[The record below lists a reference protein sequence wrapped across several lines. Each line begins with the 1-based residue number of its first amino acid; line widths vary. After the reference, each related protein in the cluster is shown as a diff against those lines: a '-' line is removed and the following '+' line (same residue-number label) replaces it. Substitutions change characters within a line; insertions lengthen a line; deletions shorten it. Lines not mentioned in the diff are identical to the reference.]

1 MEHLYQQFGSFSALY
16 IKVKDFDN
24 IMSSS
29 IADSTPPNRTVIDEP
44 QFLIVV
50 DHEYEYKKCRASIPT
65 SVSY

>member
-1 MEHLYQQFGSFSALY
+1 
-16 IKVKDFDN
+16 
-24 IMSSS
+24 MSSS

-44 QFLIVV
+44 QFLIAV